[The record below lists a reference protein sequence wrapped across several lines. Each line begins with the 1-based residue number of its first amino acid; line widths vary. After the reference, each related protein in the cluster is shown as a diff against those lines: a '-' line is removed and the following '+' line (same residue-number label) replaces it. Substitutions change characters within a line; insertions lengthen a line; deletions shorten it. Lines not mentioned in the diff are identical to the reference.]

1 MEVNEKRG
9 EEAPPFAGSSGS
21 CRKTYCTY
29 IYIYVYLFQYIYIY
43 LYLFIYV
50 SERVLGADLLELRM
64 PRSHGSHL
72 LVIFF

>member
-1 MEVNEKRG
+1 MLGAVAVAEKHI
-9 EEAPPFAGSSGS
+9 ALI
-21 CRKTYCTY
+21 Y
-29 IYIYVYLFQYIYIY
+29 IYIYLFQYIYIY
-43 LYLFIYV
+43 VYLFIYV